1 MLKRPLQWAPVPH
14 LLLLLLA
21 QQCGLLHHLEPD
33 LLRGGAGAG
42 LAAVVA
48 VAFAS
53 ALVHLANMLLEVEV
67 AAESLAANLAGERLL
82 LVVGVHVERQVVHL
96 WKGF

>member
-1 MLKRPLQWAPVPH
+1 MLERPLQWAPVPY
-14 LLLLLLA
+14 LLLLLTE
-21 QQCGLLHHLEPD
+21 QCSLLHHLEPD
-33 LLRGGAGAG
+33 LLRGGARAG

-48 VAFAS
+48 VSLAPS
-53 ALVHLANMLLEVEV
+53 SLVHLANVLLEVEI